1 MAEGLERQKKQ
12 GHSVYT
18 RYAHTEPW
26 QGFALASLKSKP
38 KMKTKRT
45 SIVNLRLSAEEKALW
60 QHQAADAGLT
70 LADFLRKKTDGA
82 ESTNIEPRK
91 KRRPFKQIDADQE
104 LLRGIARLNSNLNQI
119 AKWANTFKDAVDAA
133 SVISELIIIDE
144 NISNYLPP
152 KLLN

>member
-1 MAEGLERQKKQ
+1 
-12 GHSVYT
+12 
-18 RYAHTEPW
+18 
-26 QGFALASLKSKP
+26 
-38 KMKTKRT
+38 MKTKRT
-45 SIVNLRLSAEEKALW
+45 SVVNLRLSDEEKARW
-60 QHQAADAGLT
+60 QGQAAAVGLT

-152 KLLN
+152 ELLN